1 MWKRSF
7 CCSVAQL
14 CLTLCN
20 PRTAARQGSLSLT
33 ISQSLLKFTSA
44 ALVMPSSHLI
54 LWHPLLLLSIF
65 PSIRDFSNDSAV
77 HIRWP
82 KYWSFSIRPSSE
94 YSGLIS
100 FRTDWFDLLAVQGNL
115 RSLLQHHSWKASI
128 LLHSEG
134 IINIQKRESQNR
146 RVWSTSGCRG
156 GPASTSKGQPQL
168 PSPPKKRGAF
178 LAHPRLSHTL

>member
-1 MWKRSF
+1 MHDNLN
-7 CCSVAQL
+7 L
-14 CLTLCN
+14 CQTLFL
-20 PRTAARQGSLSLT
+20 LSS
-33 ISQSLLKFTSA
+33 IFTRVSIF
-44 ALVMPSSHLI
+44 SSEST
-54 LWHPLLLLSIF
+54 LLL
-65 PSIRDFSNDSAV
+65 
-77 HIRWP
+77 RWP
-82 KYWSFSIRPSSE
+82 KYWSFSFSISLSSE